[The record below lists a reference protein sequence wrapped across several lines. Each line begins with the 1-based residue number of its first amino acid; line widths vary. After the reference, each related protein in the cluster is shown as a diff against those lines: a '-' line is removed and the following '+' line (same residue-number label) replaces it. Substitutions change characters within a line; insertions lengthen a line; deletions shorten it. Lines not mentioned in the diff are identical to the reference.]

1 MVDYNNTSKE
11 VDGITEESF
20 RHKRVAARVASISE
34 AKIPLPRAGNLQK
47 LSPSFFAGWQT
58 RRVELVNRVLK
69 YYKVVDKQ
77 NSEM

>member
-1 MVDYNNTSKE
+1 L
-11 VDGITEESF
+11 
-20 RHKRVAARVASISE
+20 AARVASISE